1 VPNVES
7 LMDRVKFKGLTM
19 ARKAYSMLPFTAKQW
34 YQNEYVFEAQDPEQA
49 AQWLDLL
56 CELTGLDWAER
67 DMMILVN
74 PESDKDS
81 LKVLDA
87 ILPMFEAANV
97 CVHIKSKIIRIIIG
111 L

>member
-1 VPNVES
+1 
-7 LMDRVKFKGLTM
+7 MM
-19 ARKAYSMLPFTAKQW
+19 PFTSKQW

-49 AQWLDLL
+49 TQWLDLL

-81 LKVLDA
+81 LKVLDS

-97 CVHIKSKIIRIIIG
+97 CVHIKSMILRLSLGIVLESLPKCPRI
-111 L
+111 